1 MAATTVNSGDVEVVN
16 LAPVAMHACAWSAV
30 SCRPPVP
37 GSAALRPQPGHLLPD
52 FLGRAGKHDRGKQ
65 HGWANDGE
73 VVVNFGFQNSS
84 DEKLKRAVE
93 PAGPEELQQVFGQ
106 PEVHVG
112 LRRPKRARGPTRAAS
127 IRG

>member
-1 MAATTVNSGDVEVVN
+1 MGAGAVRLGVALGCSVGAAATSPQ
-16 LAPVAMHACAWSAV
+16 LYAPNQVIFF
-30 SCRPPVP
+30 R
-37 GSAALRPQPGHLLPD
+37 D
-52 FLGRAGKHDRGKQ
+52 FLGRAGKHDRGER

-73 VVVNFGFQNSS
+73 VALNFGFQNSS

-112 LRRPKRARGPTRAAS
+112 LRRPKRARGPTRGFNPGLKSRSPLCVLGA
-127 IRG
+127 RV